1 MTTNEHIQAEE
12 LSAYIDGDFDES
24 RARSIQSHLDDCEAC
39 TKAAEELRGLRSDL
53 SGLADVEPRRDLW
66 PAVRRA
72 RAQAQEPAVSWWR
85 RFWMIP
91 AAAVVGAAAALLV
104 VLVLVRPVDDAKKP
118 PGPLTALETVAQAE
132 VEYRS
137 AIDALDAAVK
147 TSQPRWSPETKA
159 VVEQGLAQMD
169 ETIAKCR
176 TALRQNQ
183 TDTQAQE
190 ALLTAYQYK
199 VDFLTDLVAES
210 M

>member
-1 MTTNEHIQAEE
+1 MTTKEHIQAEE
-12 LSAYIDGDFDES
+12 LSAYIDGDIEES
-24 RARSIQSHLDDCEAC
+24 RARNIQSHLADCEAC
-39 TKAAEELRGLRSDL
+39 TEAAEELRRLRSDL

-72 RAQAQEPAVSWWR
+72 RAPDPAVSWWR
-85 RFWMIP
+85 RFWMVP

-118 PGPLTALETVAQAE
+118 PGPLTALETVARAE